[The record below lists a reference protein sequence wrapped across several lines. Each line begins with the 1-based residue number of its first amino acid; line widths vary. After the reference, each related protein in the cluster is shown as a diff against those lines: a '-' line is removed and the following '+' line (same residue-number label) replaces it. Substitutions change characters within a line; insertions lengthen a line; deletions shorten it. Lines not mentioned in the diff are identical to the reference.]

1 MFDVGF
7 SELLLVALVALI
19 VVGPERLPE
28 LARTAGRWIGK
39 ARHFVGAVKTEIERE
54 IKAEEL
60 KRILDEQAK
69 LPELQQ
75 MIEETGSSL
84 RRGFI
89 DPLAD
94 TQPTSMVH
102 PAEPPGPGPS
112 TDTEPRGKGD
122 LAG

>member
-7 SELLLVALVALI
+7 SELLMVALVALI
-19 VVGPERLPE
+19 VVGPERLPD

-60 KRILDEQAK
+60 KRILDEQTK

-84 RRGFI
+84 RQSFT

-94 TQPTSMVH
+94 TQPISMVH
-102 PAEPPGPGPS
+102 PAEPQGQEPS
-112 TDTEPRGKGD
+112 TGTEPRGKGD